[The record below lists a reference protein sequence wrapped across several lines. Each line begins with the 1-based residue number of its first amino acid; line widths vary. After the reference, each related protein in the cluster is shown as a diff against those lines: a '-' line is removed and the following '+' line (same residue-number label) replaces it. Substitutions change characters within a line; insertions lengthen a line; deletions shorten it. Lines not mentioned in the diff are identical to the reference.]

1 VLPHQRDRAGGRR
14 HLTAAAER
22 AEDGTL
28 RVRGEP
34 LGAYPP
40 TLLVLLDAAAARAP
54 QSAFLVERDARDVW
68 HRATFDT
75 VARRSYNV
83 AGGLRALG
91 ASETRPVMILSENGI
106 DHALVT
112 FGALRAGIPVVPV
125 SAKTGLAAHDGFAR
139 LRAIADAVR
148 PGVVFARD
156 GAAYAAAARA
166 VAPDAAFVSVTEPP
180 PGTPRAFDYARL
192 LAHAPFA
199 PDAAG
204 QIDEDTVAKILFVSG
219 STGETRG
226 VVVTHGMIGAML
238 QCVAQAWPFL
248 DDHPPVLV
256 DWLPWSHGL
265 GGNLVLG
272 IALRHAGTLYVDDG
286 DPTPERFERTVRL
299 RAEIAPTLAFDVPLG
314 WTAWVDRLRGDD
326 VLRRHWLSR
335 LDRACW
341 AGATLAPATRDAL
354 RAIGV
359 PLAAAWG
366 STEASP
372 VIALTP
378 GADPAADALGVPLA
392 GVELKLVPNGDAYEA
407 RVRGAQV
414 MHGYFWRPDLTA
426 QAFDD
431 KGFYRMGDLVRPV
444 DARAPE
450 RGLAFVSRL
459 DERFKL
465 ASGVWVLAGELR
477 SAFLAECSDA
487 ADVLVSGAG
496 HDAVGLLVW
505 PSAEGR
511 LLDRDVLRAQV
522 ADAMRRLAAGA
533 GPAVRPRRAL
543 IVDTND
549 GSDERARTAALKR
562 VHASEPDAEVIV
574 L

>member
-1 VLPHQRDRAGGRR
+1 L
-14 HLTAAAER
+14 
-22 AEDGTL
+22 
-28 RVRGEP
+28 RGEP
-34 LGAYPP
+34 LRAHPP
-40 TLLVLLDAAAARAP
+40 TLLALLDAAAARAP
-54 QSAFLVERDARDVW
+54 QRAFLVERDARDVW

-75 VARRSYNV
+75 MARRSHTI

-91 ASETRPVMILSENGI
+91 ASETRPVMILSGNGI
-106 DHALVT
+106 DHAMMT
-112 FGALRAGIPVVPV
+112 FGALRAGVPVVPV
-125 SAKTGLAAHDGFAR
+125 SAKTGLAARDGFAR
-139 LRAIADAVR
+139 LRAIADTVR

-166 VAPDAAFVSVTEPP
+166 VAPDAAFVSVTEPQA
-180 PGTPRAFDYARL
+180 GMPRAFDYAQL
-192 LAHAPFA
+192 LAHAPPERRA
-199 PDAAG
+199 LARV
-204 QIDEDTVAKILFVSG
+204 DESSVAKILFVSG

-238 QCVAQAWPFL
+238 QGVAQAWPFL

-286 DPTPERFERTVRL
+286 DPTPEHFERTVRL

-341 AGATLAPATRDAL
+341 AGATIAPATRDAL

-372 VIALTP
+372 AIALTP
-378 GADPAADALGVPLA
+378 GVNPAGDALGVPLA
-392 GVELKLVPNGDAYEA
+392 GVELKLVANGDAYEA
-407 RVRGAQV
+407 RVRAAQV
-414 MHGYFWRPDLTA
+414 MQGYFWRPDLTA
-426 QAFDD
+426 QAFDED
-431 KGFYRMGDLVRPV
+431 GFYRLGDLVRPI

-450 RGLAFVSRL
+450 LGLAFVARL

-465 ASGVWVLAGELR
+465 ASGVWVLAGDVR
-477 SAFLAECSDA
+477 TAFLAECSDA

-522 ADAMRRLAAGA
+522 VNAMRRLAARA
-533 GPAVRPRRAL
+533 GPAIYARRAL
-543 IVDTND
+543 IVDDARGGT
-549 GSDERARTAALKR
+549 DERERSAALKR
-562 VHASEPDAEVIV
+562 LHASEPDAEVIV